1 MKVKETCIIACF
13 VSALLGMR
21 QTLEAKWG
29 LEDVIEKGQILKER
43 DISLAAGIWTKIGKN
58 GSIA

>member
-13 VSALLGMR
+13 VSAFLGKR

-29 LEDVIEKGQILKER
+29 VADVLENGQIL
-43 DISLAAGIWTKIGKN
+43 
-58 GSIA
+58 